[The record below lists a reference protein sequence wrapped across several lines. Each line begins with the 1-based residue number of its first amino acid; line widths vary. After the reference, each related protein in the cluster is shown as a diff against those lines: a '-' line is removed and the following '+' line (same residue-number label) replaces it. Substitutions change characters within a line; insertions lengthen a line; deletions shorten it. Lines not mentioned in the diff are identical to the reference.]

1 MNPLLATIA
10 DLLVACLLV
19 ATIVTSIR
27 LSRRIA
33 AMKADEATMRT
44 TILELMQATERA
56 DAAIASLRQ
65 TVVETDRSLS
75 DRLGAA
81 ARHTERL
88 AEEVL
93 AGEAVIERVS
103 KIAAISRRL
112 RHEEDAGEI
121 APPVPRSSLLKPLA
135 SEPAASAPSRDDG
148 LREAIRLARDASS
161 RLVGGQAA

>member
-1 MNPLLATIA
+1 MSPLLAVAA

-19 ATIVTSIR
+19 ATIATSIR

-33 AMKADEATMRT
+33 AMKADEATMRA
-44 TILELMQATERA
+44 TIVELVQATERA
-56 DAAIASLRQ
+56 DAAIASLRR
-65 TVVETDRSLS
+65 TVVETDQSLS

-88 AEEVL
+88 AEEVM

-112 RHEEDAGEI
+112 RDEETARET
-121 APPVPRSSLLKPLA
+121 APEMPKSAVSHAPT
-135 SEPAASAPSRDDG
+135 AARDGRDDG
-148 LREAIRLARDASS
+148 LRAAIKLARDASLR
-161 RLVGGQAA
+161 RLGGQAA